1 MSAPAIP
8 TRPGATARALSGL
21 ERAWLAAAR
30 LAPPFAIHLVAEW
43 PGPLDP
49 DRWRAA
55 IEDAAG
61 PAMRLRLRGLLGGAR
76 WITTDAPIPIEQITA
91 PWAGDGP
98 TDWLAAPLPPAR
110 APLRVHLL
118 PAKPVARVVFS
129 AHHALTDGRG
139 LWRLLE
145 DTTRALAGAPVT
157 PPAAGPLTD
166 IDLARGLGV
175 APLEAL
181 VDDAAPI
188 RPVAGHPPI
197 WRRRRLPAGAD
208 VLARL
213 AAAFSA
219 EVTGK
224 LRLGLPVD
232 LRRYAPGLDSAA
244 NLTGVLHLDLPPAP
258 DPAAIRAAIDAGLAE
273 RTAARHP
280 LAAAPLRGVPLW
292 FMAAV
297 GRAVAKKHIRSQGF
311 GTSVTL
317 SHLGR
322 HALRVDGHPL
332 RVAFIPPGAP
342 GLPLFVGITAD
353 PDGVELAASG
363 PLEAAVIDDL
373 LARVAAR
380 WSA

>member
-1 MSAPAIP
+1 MSAP
-8 TRPGATARALSGL
+8 TTARRVSGL
-21 ERAWLAAAR
+21 ERVWLAAAR

-55 IEDAAG
+55 IEAAAG
-61 PAMRLRLRGLLGGAR
+61 PAMRLRLRGVLRGAR
-76 WITTDAPIPIEQITA
+76 WITTADAIPIEVVSA
-91 PWAGDGP
+91 PWDGAGP
-98 TDWLAAPLPPAR
+98 ADWLTAPLPPAR

-118 PAKPVARVVFS
+118 PAAPVARVVFS

-139 LWRLLE
+139 LWRLLA
-145 DTTRALAGAPVT
+145 DTTRALAGEPVT

-166 IDLARGLGV
+166 TDLARDLGV
-175 APLEAL
+175 APLEPL

-188 RPVAGHPPI
+188 RPVADRPI
-197 WRRRRLPAGAD
+197 TWRRRRLPAGPD

-213 AAAFSA
+213 AAAFAA
-219 EVTGK
+219 EVPGK

-258 DPAAIRAAIDAGLAE
+258 TPAAIRAALAAGLAD

-280 LAAAPLRGVPLW
+280 LAADAVRGYPLW
-292 FMAAV
+292 LMAAV
-297 GRAVAKKHIRSQGF
+297 GRAVAKKHLRTQGF

-322 HALRVDGHPL
+322 HALTVDGHPL

-353 PDGVELAASG
+353 PDGVELAAAG
-363 PLEAAVIDDL
+363 PHEPAVLDDL
-373 LARVAAR
+373 LTRVAAR
-380 WSA
+380 WTAG